1 MAIAFFLPNAI
12 VNRSGERFKLVKQ
25 FADGI
30 WKMDNVFTG
39 RSVEACESD
48 LHSELSKGNLYFPD
62 AMEIADSMQ
71 AIKVGKQFDVWSS
84 ASESDRAEARRRFA
98 YVNAAIGG
106 PKSATALQNCSDQV
120 SAELDDR
127 TPPSITTFKAWI
139 SRYQNGRNDIAS
151 LLPQTKRRGNRTR
164 RYHDELEEIVD
175 RSLETMYL
183 TQQRLSMCDA
193 RLHAATHIAAHNKST
208 PANENKFTMPSIE
221 YFWRRLRSTY
231 SEFDICC
238 ARFGQTYAARR
249 YETVQGFSR
258 GERPLDRV
266 EIDHTVIDLTVVD
279 GRSGLPLGRPYLTI
293 AIDDDTRCILGYY
306 LSFEPPSYL
315 SVSYCLRH
323 AILSKSYIK
332 EMYPNIKN
340 TWDCYGVFTNLVVD
354 NGSDFHSIALED
366 LAKRFGTT
374 IQYCPRAKPRYK
386 GKIERLYGTMNRG
399 LFHTLPG
406 TTFSNIVEKD
416 EYDSL
421 GNAVISLEKLHEIV
435 HIWIVD
441 LYHQK
446 KQTAIGEPPASRWRK
461 HITGMPIPVPACVTD
476 LDATLA
482 VPFERTLTR
491 NGIEHLTLEYNSD
504 ECGLYLARMKGSTK
518 VKCRYNP
525 NDLGHIYIEEHDT
538 GHVFKV
544 PAKVKWHEY
553 ANGLSRWQHQLCQ
566 RFAAKNLEKEDI
578 FALAEAKEKIAQI
591 VEEEI
596 FTQKKRTR
604 ARVARYQGETARSA
618 KAKRDLD
625 GLSEASEKRSNT
637 SDQATDDHIYPFD
650 TSSEES
656 DRWFPSITNAHEENV
671 EFFPRGRK

>member
-12 VNRSGERFKLVKQ
+12 VIRNGERFKLVKQ

-30 WKMDNVFTG
+30 WKMDNVVTG
-39 RSVEACESD
+39 RSIEACESD
-48 LHSELSKGNLYFPD
+48 LHTDLSKGNLYFPD

-71 AIKVGKQFDVWSS
+71 AIKVGKQSDVWNS
-84 ASESDRAEARRRFA
+84 ASDSARAEARRRFA
-98 YVNAAIGG
+98 YVSSAIGA
-106 PKSATALQNCSDQV
+106 PKSATTLKNFRDQV
-120 SAELDDR
+120 RVKLNDYK
-127 TPPSITTFKAWI
+127 PPCISTLKSWV
-139 SRYQNGRNDIAS
+139 SRYQIGRNDIAS
-151 LLPQTKRRGNRTR
+151 LLPKTKKRGNRTR
-164 RYHDELEEIVD
+164 RYRDELEEIVD

-183 TQQRLSMCDA
+183 TQQRPTMCDV
-193 RLHAATHIAAHNKST
+193 RLHAATHIAAHNKLT
-208 PANENKFTMPSIE
+208 PANDNKFIVPNID

-231 SEFDICC
+231 NEFDICC
-238 ARFGQTYAARR
+238 ARFGQAYAARR
-249 YETVQGFSR
+249 YETVQGFAR

-279 GRSGLPLGRPYLTI
+279 GRSGLPLGRPYLTL

-323 AILSKSYIK
+323 AILSKSYLK
-332 EMYPNIKN
+332 EIYPDIKN

-416 EYDSL
+416 DYDSL
-421 GNAVISLEKLHEIV
+421 GNAVISLEKLHEII

-441 LYHQK
+441 FYHQK

-461 HITGMPIPVPACVTD
+461 HISGIPIPVPASVID
-476 LDATLA
+476 LEATLA
-482 VPFERTLTR
+482 VPFERTLSR
-491 NGIEHLTLEYNSD
+491 NGIEHLALEYNSD
-504 ECGLYLARMKGSTK
+504 ECGLYLARMKGSFK

-538 GHVFKV
+538 DHVFKV
-544 PAKVKWHEY
+544 PIKVKWRDY
-553 ANGLSRWQHQLCQ
+553 ATGLSRWQHQLCQ

-596 FTQKKRTR
+596 FVQKKRTR

-618 KAKRDLD
+618 KTKRDFD
-625 GLSEASEKRSNT
+625 GLSETSKKRNST
-637 SDQATDDHIYPFD
+637 SHRANEDHIYPFD
-650 TSSEES
+650 ASSDES
-656 DRWFPSITNAHEENV
+656 RRWPSPPENTLKDNV
-671 EFFPRGRK
+671 EFLPRGRK